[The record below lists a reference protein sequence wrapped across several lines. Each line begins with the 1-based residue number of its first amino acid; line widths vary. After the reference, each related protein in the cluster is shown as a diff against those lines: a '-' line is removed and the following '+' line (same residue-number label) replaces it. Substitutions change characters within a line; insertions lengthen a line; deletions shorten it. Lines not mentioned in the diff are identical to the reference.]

1 MNMSI
6 SRASARLR
14 TVLTWAAVA
23 ACAAVGS
30 VWAQTP
36 AQGAPSAAE
45 LLSRIDA
52 NQAFTS
58 IEYVARMEI
67 RLGKELRIKTMRAWA
82 EGADKAF
89 VEFTNP
95 EDSGTRMLKLA
106 KDLWMY
112 FPKEQDTVRIS
123 GHLLKEGMMGSD
135 MSYEDALESD
145 QLSSMYDAAVTGQ
158 VTVDGRPAYVVEL
171 KARTPKAKYD
181 RRVLKVD
188 AERFVV
194 LTEEM
199 FARSGKLLKTMSA
212 KKIERIGA
220 RWYAT
225 VIVLEDKLRRDSST
239 TMIMESLKLD
249 PKLDPALFTRAA
261 LER

>member
-1 MNMSI
+1 MK
-6 SRASARLR
+6 R
-14 TVLTWAAVA
+14 TIAMALALGAVLAAGAQSTQTLPVA
-23 ACAAVGS
+23 AD
-30 VWAQTP
+30 
-36 AQGAPSAAE
+36 
-45 LLSRIDA
+45 LLARIDA

-67 RLGKELRIKTMRAWA
+67 RVGKELRVKTMRAWA
-82 EGADKAF
+82 VGADKAF
-89 VEFTNP
+89 IEFTNP

-135 MSYEDALESD
+135 FSYEDALESD
-145 QLSSMYDAAVTGQ
+145 NLSSMYSATVTGED
-158 VTVDGRPAYVVEL
+158 VVDGRKAYIVEL
-171 KARTPKAKYD
+171 RATTPKAKYD
-181 RRVLKVD
+181 RRVLMVD

-194 LTEEM
+194 LSEDM
-199 FARSGKLLKTMSA
+199 FARSGRLLKSMSA
-212 KKIERIGA
+212 RKIERIGT

-225 VIVLEDKLRRDSST
+225 VVVMEDRLRKDSST
-239 TMIMESLKLD
+239 TIMMESLKLD
-249 PKLDPALFTRAA
+249 IKIDPALFTRAA